1 MSTYKEIKGQL
12 IRKVSSDPTN
22 ALEGQIWYN
31 TTTGFLKASAYVT
44 GTWAAGGNLNQDYF
58 GRASS
63 GTQTEGL
70 VFGGRNPGPVFTS
83 GDTEEYNGSSW
94 SEQNNMGT
102 TRRYHAGFGI
112 QTASVAC
119 AGAPAGNTPGTKTEE
134 YNGTSW
140 TAGNDMSIGNN
151 NGGGTAGILTAGF
164 FVGASPP
171 TGSTEE
177 YDGTNWSS
185 GGALNTARNQ
195 SRSFGTLTA
204 GVAAG
209 GEGNSSAVEHYN
221 GTAWTASTA
230 LPEGRFN
237 NGTGG
242 TQTAGYVTGGKTG
255 SPGTTILTTL
265 EYDGSAWRTGGNL
278 SNERDNANR
287 GPQGTVPAGLLSGGK
302 YPFQGTEE
310 YTGPSE
316 PQTVRVTLS

>member
-1 MSTYKEIKGQL
+1 MATYRQLKGYNV
-12 IRKVSSDPTN
+12 KSVTSDPAN
-22 ALEGQIWYN
+22 IKEGQIWYN
-31 TTTGFLKASAYVT
+31 SSELKIKVAPYIA
-44 GTWAAGGNLNQDYF
+44 GTWSSGGNLNQDYY

-63 GTQTEGL
+63 GTQTAGL

-83 GDTEEYNGSSW
+83 GDTEEYDGSSW
-94 SEQNNMGT
+94 AEQNNMGT

-119 AGAPAGNTPGTKTEE
+119 AGAPGGNTPGTKTEE
-134 YNGTSW
+134 YDGSSW
-140 TAGNDMSIGNN
+140 TAGNDMSTGNN

-185 GGALNTARNQ
+185 GGSLNTARNQ

-209 GEGNSSAVEHYN
+209 GEGNSSAVEHYD
-221 GTAWTASTA
+221 GTSWTASTA
-230 LPEGRFN
+230 LPSGRFN

-242 TQTAGYVTGGKTG
+242 TQTAGYVAGGSTG
-255 SPGTTILTTL
+255 SPSSTTL
-265 EYDGSAWRTGGNL
+265 ITNEYDGSAWRTGGNL
-278 SNERDNANR
+278 ANTRDNSNR

-316 PQTVRVTLS
+316 AQTKSVDVS

>member
-1 MSTYKEIKGQL
+1 MATYRQVKGYSIKS
-12 IRKVSSDPTN
+12 VSSNPDN
-22 ALEGQIWYN
+22 IKEGQIWYN
-31 TTTGFLKASAYVT
+31 DSTKQIKVAPYIV
-44 GTWAAGGNLNQDYF
+44 GTWSSGGNLINDFF
-58 GRASS
+58 GRGSS
-63 GTQTEGL
+63 GTQTAGL

-83 GDTEEYNGSSW
+83 GNTEEYNGSSW

-102 TRRYHAGFGI
+102 TRRYHAGFGL
-112 QTASVAC
+112 QTAAVAC
-119 AGAPAGNTPGTKTEE
+119 AGAPQGNTPGTKTEE

-151 NGGGTAGILTAGF
+151 NGGGTAGIETAAF

-185 GGALNTARNQ
+185 GGSLNTARSQ

-209 GEGNSSAVEHYN
+209 GGDNDNVEHYD
-221 GTAWTASTA
+221 GTSWTAATA
-230 LPEGRFN
+230 LPSSLQN

-242 TQTAGYVTGGKTG
+242 TQTAGYVAGGKT
-255 SPGTTILTTL
+255 SPSPSNLTTGTF
-265 EYDGSAWRTGGNL
+265 EYDGSTWRAGGSLANT
-278 SNERDNANR
+278 RDNSNR
-287 GPQGTVPAGLLSGGK
+287 GPQGTIPAGLICGGK
-302 YPFQGTEE
+302 HPFVGTEE

-316 PQTVRVTLS
+316 AQTKSVDVS